1 MFRNQY
7 DGDISTWSP
16 QGRLH
21 QIEYAMEAVKQG
33 SAAIGLKSKTHV
45 IIAAIKR
52 STDEL
57 ASYQRKVFKVDDH
70 IGVAVA
76 GLTADGRVL
85 LKYMRNE
92 AMNHSYVY
100 DTPMQVGRLA
110 TKVADSNLCNSPP
123 RGSSFNT
130 ALRKAA
136 LWSWSFDCRIR
147 CKA

>member
-45 IIAAIKR
+45 VIAAIKR
-52 STDEL
+52 TTDEL

-92 AMNHSYVY
+92 ALNHKYVY
-100 DTPMQVGRLA
+100 DTPVQVSRLA
-110 TKVADSNLCNSPP
+110 TTVADSRKLLTSRVPD
-123 RGSSFNT
+123 FNT
-130 ALRKAA
+130 EVRQTPV
-136 LWSWSFDCRIR
+136 WSWPFDSRL
-147 CKA
+147 